1 METDPPKKEEESEE
15 GEESEEKSD
24 KKYEPETKNNIV
36 INSDIKL
43 EKSNNSI
50 ENEEDD
56 KDLEQFSERCELLKM
71 ITVPTFNDNSSNFW

>member
-43 EKSNNSI
+43 EKVI
-50 ENEEDD
+50 I
-56 KDLEQFSERCELLKM
+56 Q
-71 ITVPTFNDNSSNFW
+71 

>member
-43 EKSNNSI
+43 KKCYRLLRV
-50 ENEEDD
+50 DT
-56 KDLEQFSERCELLKM
+56 LLKRC
-71 ITVPTFNDNSSNFW
+71 